1 MNLQKLRQNILFKI
15 TSLNAVVIIIRLI
28 ISVGVQRLL
37 SLSIGEVGIAKVG
50 QLRNMIEILRS
61 TATLGTFNGVVKY
74 VAEFK
79 DQNEELQ
86 KLFNTTY
93 IFGAIGSLLS
103 ATVLIGFSNT
113 LAIKLFDNPE
123 MRLVIVSLALVLPI
137 FVLNR
142 LFLGIINGV
151 SAYKIYAK
159 IDILGY
165 VLSAGLT
172 VLFLFQFNLI
182 GVLMSIVLAPIIQVL
197 VLLFVFG
204 KSLKH
209 YIKTSSMRLEVPY
222 ARELFAFAL
231 MSFVSTVLIN
241 YIELDIRTMITDTI
255 SYTEAGNWTGMS
267 FISKNYM
274 VFSSGLFT
282 LYILPKFAQ
291 IYEFKG
297 FKKEV
302 LYIYKTILPIFGV
315 GMVLVY
321 IFRYFIIDLV
331 YPNFTEMEP
340 LFKWQL
346 LGDFVRLA
354 TLVISHQFLAKRMVK
369 SFIITELLSLGLFYA
384 FSKILMP
391 VYGIEGVVMAHFYR
405 YVIYFFVVVFTLW
418 LYFREWRTPETTYED

>member
-15 TSLNAVVIIIRLI
+15 TSLNAVVIILRLI
-28 ISVGVQRLL
+28 ISVGIQRLL
-37 SLSIGEVGIAKVG
+37 ALSIGEAGIAKVG
-50 QLRNMIEILRS
+50 QLRNLIEIVGS
-61 TATLGTFNGVVKY
+61 IATLGTFNGVVKN

-93 IFGAIGSLLS
+93 IFGAIGSLF
-103 ATVLIGFSNT
+103 TGGVLIGFSNT
-113 LAIKLFDNPE
+113 LAMKLFDDPA
-123 MRLVIVSLALVLPI
+123 MQLVIVTLALVLPI
-137 FVLNR
+137 FALNR

-151 SAYKIYAK
+151 SAYKTYAK
-159 IDILGY
+159 IDLFGY
-165 VLSAGLT
+165 LLSAGLT

-197 VLLFVFG
+197 ILFVVFG
-204 KSLKH
+204 KSLKT
-209 YIKTSSMRLEVPY
+209 YIKISLIRFEFPY

-241 YIELDIRTMITDTI
+241 YIELDIRTMITNTL

-282 LYILPKFAQ
+282 LYVIPKFAQ
-291 IYEFKG
+291 IYELKG

-302 LYIYKTILPIFGV
+302 FHIYKTILPLFGV

-321 IFRYFIIDLV
+321 VFRSELVDLV

-346 LGDFVRLA
+346 LGDFIRLA
-354 TLVISHQFLAKRMVK
+354 ALVISHQFLAKKMVK
-369 SFIITELLSLGLFYA
+369 SFVITEVLSLSLFYV
-384 FSKILMP
+384 FVKILMP
-391 VYGIEGVVMAHFYR
+391 IYGIEGVAMAHFYR
-405 YVIYFFVVVFTLW
+405 YVVYFGVVFLILW
-418 LYFREWRTPETTYED
+418 LHFRGLPAAQPNE